1 MLFVFYFPFSSTRA
15 SFTPLTELFT
25 TFHLLGQSVQVRP
38 SVPQVVQFPMQQQTI
53 PVQVPITTG
62 NGQTIYQTV
71 QVPIQ
76 NFGNQ
81 MPQIIQPQMQIVPQ
95 FAQQFANIITP
106 SGHIQQVQLANIPML
121 QQQQANAAQ
130 SMQPQGMKVDGSGQ
144 ESVQAGQQPITI
156 TNAQGQQMTV
166 IPAQHMRPNQNIVQI
181 PNIPGIQSIPSQI
194 QHIPGIGNVQVISA
208 NALNGNFMSQPIQT
222 IQQIPQQSPVVQTQT
237 TQQLTQPTTPSAQ
250 QPTTPVASQ
259 PTQTQTITISPQVI
273 SQLKQPE
280 QETPTKWIVKPEVV
294 QASPV
299 IIQTSAAAPSSQS
312 QTIVTSQSQGQHQTT
327 ILPVITQVTS
337 IAPSTSIQPASKNS
351 AATSSASQVTIQP
364 APYTAASSSDTK
376 TTTTTTISVT
386 PSTVTLQPAVSQTS
400 VNVNINVSQEDVKP
414 RVRRVACTCPNCV
427 MPDRSTDRKKQHI
440 CHVAGCNKVYGK
452 TSHLRAHL
460 RWHTGERPFVCNW
473 VFCGKRFTR
482 SDELQRHR
490 RTHTG
495 EKRFQCS
502 ECSKKFMRS
511 DHLSKHLRTHIKNR
525 KEVRIDGTSN
535 PIGD

>member
-1 MLFVFYFPFSSTRA
+1 METSRDYTLPL
-15 SFTPLTELFT
+15 FTPHFLP
-25 TFHLLGQSVQVRP
+25 LGQSVQVRP
-38 SVPQVVQFPMQQQTI
+38 QVPQVVQFPMAAQTI
-53 PVQVPITTG
+53 PVQIPITSG

-71 QVPIQ
+71 HVPIQ

-95 FAQQFANIITP
+95 FTQQFANIITP
-106 SGHIQQVQLANIPML
+106 SGHIQQVQLANMPML
-121 QQQQANAAQ
+121 HQPTAASQGNLNTMQQQAV
-130 SMQPQGMKVDGSGQ
+130 KVDGQ
-144 ESVQAGQQPITI
+144 DAGNQNTAQPITI

-166 IPAQHMRPNQNIVQI
+166 IPQMRPNQNIIQI
-181 PNIPGIQSIPSQI
+181 PNIPGLQSVPSQI

-208 NALNGNFMSQPIQT
+208 NALNGNFLSQPMQQ
-222 IQQIPQQSPVVQTQT
+222 IQQIQQSPVIQAQPA
-237 TQQLTQPTTPSAQ
+237 QPTTS
-250 QPTTPVASQ
+250 ASQ
-259 PTQTQTITISPQVI
+259 TTSVVTSQPSQTQTITITPQ
-273 SQLKQPE
+273 KPDPE
-280 QETPTKWIVKPEVV
+280 PPKWIVKQESSPAPTIISTS
-294 QASPV
+294 QPQPTASTQSN
-299 IIQTSAAAPSSQS
+299 QTS
-312 QTIVTSQSQGQHQTT
+312 

-337 IAPSTSIQPASKNS
+337 IPSTTTIQPASKNLPV
-351 AATSSASQVTIQP
+351 ASSASQVTIQP
-364 APYTAASSSDTK
+364 APFVVSTSSDTK
-376 TTTTTTISVT
+376 TTTTTTTISVT
-386 PSTVTLQPAVSQTS
+386 PSAVTLQRASNQTS
-400 VNVNINVSQEDVKP
+400 VNVNINVNSDQDVKP

-440 CHVAGCNKVYGK
+440 CHVTGCNKVYGK

-511 DHLSKHLRTHIKNR
+511 DHLSKHLRTHMKNR
-525 KEVRIDGTSN
+525 KEVSFRHISFKSN
-535 PIGD
+535 FKVSLPSSRLKT

>member
-1 MLFVFYFPFSSTRA
+1 
-15 SFTPLTELFT
+15 
-25 TFHLLGQSVQVRP
+25 
-38 SVPQVVQFPMQQQTI
+38 MQAQTI

-71 QVPIQ
+71 HVPIQ

-81 MPQIIQPQMQIVPQ
+81 MPQLMQPQMQIVPQ
-95 FAQQFANIITP
+95 FTQQYANIITP
-106 SGHIQQVQLANIPML
+106 SGHIQQVQLANVPML
-121 QQQQANAAQ
+121 QQQSTGQSNMNAMQ
-130 SMQPQGMKVDGSGQ
+130 SQPMKVDGSGQ
-144 ESVQAGQQPITI
+144 DQSQATSQQPITI

-166 IPAQHMRPNQNIVQI
+166 IPAQQMRPNQNIIQI
-181 PNIPGIQSIPSQI
+181 PNIPGLQSIPSQI

-208 NALNGNFMSQPIQT
+208 NSLNGNFMSQPLQT
-222 IQQIPQQSPVVQTQT
+222 IQQVPQSPVLQAQTNQQQQT
-237 TQQLTQPTTPSAQ
+237 VTSSAQ
-250 QPTTPVASQ
+250 SSAPVTPQ
-259 PTQTQTITISPQVI
+259 PTQTQTITITPQGI
-273 SQLKQPE
+273 AQMKQPE

-294 QASPV
+294 QSSPV
-299 IIQTSAAAPSSQS
+299 LIQTSSAAPTSQS

-337 IAPSTSIQPASKNS
+337 IPSATSIQSASKNLI
-351 AATSSASQVTIQP
+351 ATSSASQVTIQP
-364 APYTAASSSDTK
+364 APFTIASSSDTK
-376 TTTTTTISVT
+376 TTTTTAISVT
-386 PSTVTLQPAVSQTS
+386 PSTVTLQPATSQTS
-400 VNVNINVSQEDVKP
+400 VSVNINVSSEQDVKP

-427 MPDRSTDRKKQHI
+427 MPDRSSDRKKQHI

-511 DHLSKHLRTHIKNR
+511 DHLSKHLRTHTKNR
-525 KEVRIDGTSN
+525 KEVKIRF
-535 PIGD
+535 

>member
-1 MLFVFYFPFSSTRA
+1 MA
-15 SFTPLTELFT
+15 A
-25 TFHLLGQSVQVRP
+25 
-38 SVPQVVQFPMQQQTI
+38 QTI

-71 QVPIQ
+71 HVPIQ

-81 MPQIIQPQMQIVPQ
+81 MPQIIQPQMQLVPQ
-95 FAQQFANIITP
+95 FQPQYANIITP
-106 SGHIQQVQLANIPML
+106 SGQIQQVQLANVPMM
-121 QQQQANAAQ
+121 QQQNAAQ
-130 SMQPQGMKVDGSGQ
+130 SNLNALQSQSMKADGAGQ
-144 ESVQAGQQPITI
+144 EQTQPSPQPITI

-166 IPAQHMRPNQNIVQI
+166 IPQQMRSNQNIIQI
-181 PNIPGIQSIPSQI
+181 PNIPGLQSMQPQI

-222 IQQIPQQSPVVQTQT
+222 IQQIPQSSMVQTQT
-237 TQQLTQPTTPSAQ
+237 SQAQTQHTQQQLQTTTSSSQ
-250 QPTTPVASQ
+250 QSTTVSSQ
-259 PTQTQTITISPQVI
+259 PTQTQTITISPQTI
-273 SQLKQPE
+273 SHIKSE
-280 QETPTKWIVKPEVV
+280 QESPTKWIIKPDI
-294 QASPV
+294 QPSPV
-299 IIQTSAAAPSSQS
+299 VVNTSSSAPSSHS
-312 QTIVTSQSQGQHQTT
+312 QTIVTTQSQGHHQTT

-337 IAPSTSIQPASKNS
+337 IAPSTPIQPAPKNLIV
-351 AATSSASQVTIQP
+351 TSSASQVTIQP
-364 APYTAASSSDTK
+364 APIAAKSEPK
-376 TTTTTTISVT
+376 TSTTTTISVT
-386 PSTVTLQPAVSQTS
+386 PAAVTLQPATSQTS
-400 VNVNINVSQEDVKP
+400 VNVNINVSSDQEVKP

-427 MPDRSTDRKKQHI
+427 MPDRSSDRKKQHI
-440 CHVAGCNKVYGK
+440 CHVSGCNKVYGK

-511 DHLSKHLRTHIKNR
+511 DHLSKHLRTHMKNR
-525 KEVRIDGTSN
+525 KEVRKFHEMSKLKF
-535 PIGD
+535 

>member
-1 MLFVFYFPFSSTRA
+1 MNGFLILS
-15 SFTPLTELFT
+15 
-25 TFHLLGQSVQVRP
+25 GQSVQVRP
-38 SVPQVVQFPMQQQTI
+38 SVPQVVQFPMAAQTI

-71 QVPIQ
+71 HVPIQ

-81 MPQIIQPQMQIVPQ
+81 MPQIVQPQMQIVPQ
-95 FAQQFANIITP
+95 FTQQFANIITP
-106 SGHIQQVQLANIPML
+106 SGHIQQVQIANVPML
-121 QQQQANAAQ
+121 QQQNTGQQNLNAMQQQ
-130 SMQPQGMKVDGSGQ
+130 SLKVDGNGQ
-144 ESVQAGQQPITI
+144 DPTQASQQPITI

-166 IPAQHMRPNQNIVQI
+166 IPAQQMRPNQNIIQI
-181 PNIPGIQSIPSQI
+181 PNIPGLQSIPSQI

-222 IQQIPQQSPVVQTQT
+222 IQQIPQSPVIQTQAN
-237 TQQLTQPTTPSAQ
+237 QQQQQTATSSAQ
-250 QPTTPVASQ
+250 STTPVSSQ
-259 PTQTQTITISPQVI
+259 PTQTQTITITPQTI
-273 SQLKQPE
+273 NQMKSPE
-280 QETPTKWIVKPEVV
+280 QETPTKWIVKPDIA
-294 QASPV
+294 QSPV
-299 IIQTSAAAPSSQS
+299 VIQTSSSAPVSQS
-312 QTIVTSQSQGQHQTT
+312 QTIVTTQSQGQGQHQTT
-327 ILPVITQVTS
+327 ILPVITQVSS
-337 IAPSTSIQPASKNS
+337 IPVSTTIQPASKNS
-351 AATSSASQVTIQP
+351 TATSSASQVTIQP
-364 APYTAASSSDTK
+364 APFTTSSSSDTK

-386 PSTVTLQPAVSQTS
+386 PATVTLQPATSQTS
-400 VNVNINVSQEDVKP
+400 VNVNINVSSDQEVKP

-473 VFCGKRFTR
+473 MFCGKRFTR

-511 DHLSKHLRTHIKNR
+511 DHLSKHLRTHTKNR
-525 KEVRIDGTSN
+525 KEVSVNMLRMFGFI
-535 PIGD
+535 

>member
-1 MLFVFYFPFSSTRA
+1 MA
-15 SFTPLTELFT
+15 A
-25 TFHLLGQSVQVRP
+25 
-38 SVPQVVQFPMQQQTI
+38 QTI

-71 QVPIQ
+71 HVPIQ

-95 FAQQFANIITP
+95 FAPQYANIITP
-106 SGHIQQVQLANIPML
+106 SGQIQQVQLANVPMM
-121 QQQQANAAQ
+121 QQQAAAQ
-130 SMQPQGMKVDGSGQ
+130 ANMNALQPQSMKADGAGQ
-144 ESVQAGQQPITI
+144 EQNQSTAQPITI

-166 IPAQHMRPNQNIVQI
+166 IPQQMRSNQSINQI
-181 PNIPGIQSIPSQI
+181 LNIPGLQSVQPQI

-208 NALNGNFMSQPIQT
+208 NALNGNFMSQPMQT
-222 IQQIPQQSPVVQTQT
+222 IQQIQPQSSPMVQTQT
-237 TQQLTQPTTPSAQ
+237 SQAQSQQQTTTSSAQ
-250 QPTTPVASQ
+250 QSTVVSSL
-259 PTQTQTITISPQVI
+259 PTQTQTITITPQTI
-273 SQLKQPE
+273 SHIKSE
-280 QETPTKWIVKPEVV
+280 QESPTKWIIKPSDIQPTPIVV
-294 QASPV
+294 N
-299 IIQTSAAAPSSQS
+299 TSSSAPSSHS
-312 QTIVTSQSQGQHQTT
+312 QTIVTTQSGGQHHTT

-337 IAPSTSIQPASKNS
+337 LPSSTPIQPAPKNLI
-351 AATSSASQVTIQP
+351 ATSSASQVTIQP
-364 APYTAASSSDTK
+364 APIAAKSETK

-386 PSTVTLQPAVSQTS
+386 PSVTLQPATSQNT
-400 VNVNINVSQEDVKP
+400 VNVNINVSSDQEVKP

-427 MPDRSTDRKKQHI
+427 MPDRSSDRKKQHI
-440 CHVAGCNKVYGK
+440 CHVSGCNKVYGK

-502 ECSKKFMRS
+502 ECNKKFMRS
-511 DHLSKHLRTHIKNR
+511 DHLSKHLRTHMKNR
-525 KEVRIDGTSN
+525 KEVRNQLSLN
-535 PIGD
+535 

>member
-1 MLFVFYFPFSSTRA
+1 MA
-15 SFTPLTELFT
+15 A
-25 TFHLLGQSVQVRP
+25 
-38 SVPQVVQFPMQQQTI
+38 QTI

-71 QVPIQ
+71 HMPIQ

-95 FAQQFANIITP
+95 FTQQYANIITP
-106 SGHIQQVQLANIPML
+106 SGQIQQVQLANMPMF
-121 QQQQANAAQ
+121 QQPQAAQ
-130 SMQPQGMKVDGSGQ
+130 QMQSQQMKVDGSGQ
-144 ESVQAGQQPITI
+144 DPTQAAQQPITI

-166 IPAQHMRPNQNIVQI
+166 IPAQQMRPNQNIIQI
-181 PNIPGIQSIPSQI
+181 PNFPGLQSVPSQI

-208 NALNGNFMSQPIQT
+208 NALNGNFMSQPMQT
-222 IQQIPQQSPVVQTQT
+222 IQQIPQSPVIQTQT
-237 TQQLTQPTTPSAQ
+237 SQPSTSSAQ
-250 QPTTPVASQ
+250 PSTPVASQ
-259 PTQTQTITISPQVI
+259 PTQTQTITITPQTMT
-273 SQLKQPE
+273 QLKPE
-280 QETPTKWIVKPEVV
+280 QETTTKWIVKPEIV
-294 QASPV
+294 QSSPV
-299 IIQTSAAAPSSQS
+299 IIQASSAP
-312 QTIVTSQSQGQHQTT
+312 TSQSNTSVTTQSHHTT
-327 ILPVITQVTS
+327 ILPVITQVSS
-337 IAPSTSIQPASKNS
+337 IAPTTTILPASKNLT
-351 AATSSASQVTIQP
+351 ATSSASQVTIQP
-364 APYTAASSSDTK
+364 APFIVASSSDTK

-386 PSTVTLQPAVSQTS
+386 PSIVTHQPAMSQTS
-400 VNVNINVSQEDVKP
+400 VNVNINVSSDQDVKP

-427 MPDRSTDRKKQHI
+427 MPDRSSDRKKQHI

-511 DHLSKHLRTHIKNR
+511 DHLSKHLRTHTKNR
-525 KEVRIDGTSN
+525 KEVRI
-535 PIGD
+535 

>member
-1 MLFVFYFPFSSTRA
+1 M
-15 SFTPLTELFT
+15 
-25 TFHLLGQSVQVRP
+25 
-38 SVPQVVQFPMQQQTI
+38 PQVVQFPMASQTI

-71 QVPIQ
+71 HVPIQ

-95 FAQQFANIITP
+95 FTQQYANIITP
-106 SGHIQQVQLANIPML
+106 SGHIQQVQLANVPML
-121 QQQQANAAQ
+121 QQPSAQQANLNALQ
-130 SMQPQGMKVDGSGQ
+130 QQMKVDGAGHQ
-144 ESVQAGQQPITI
+144 EQSQAAAQQPITI

-166 IPAQHMRPNQNIVQI
+166 IPAQQMRPNQNIIQI
-181 PNIPGIQSIPSQI
+181 PNIPGLQSIPSQI

-222 IQQIPQQSPVVQTQT
+222 IQQIPQSPVIQTQASQQQQSQT
-237 TQQLTQPTTPSAQ
+237 TTSSSQS
-250 QPTTPVASQ
+250 TPVSSQ
-259 PTQTQTITISPQVI
+259 PTQTQTITITPQSI

-294 QASPV
+294 QSSPV
-299 IIQTSAAAPSSQS
+299 VIQTSLATPSSQAQS
-312 QTIVTSQSQGQHQTT
+312 IVTSQSHGQQHQTT

-337 IAPSTSIQPASKNS
+337 IAPSTSTASKNS

-364 APYTAASSSDTK
+364 APFTAASSSDTK
-376 TTTTTTISVT
+376 TTTTTTTISVT
-386 PSTVTLQPAVSQTS
+386 PSVTHQPAVSQTS
-400 VNVNINVSQEDVKP
+400 VNVNINVSSDQDVKP

-427 MPDRSTDRKKQHI
+427 MPDRSSDRKKQHI

-490 RTHTG
+490 REHDL
-495 EKRFQCS
+495 
-502 ECSKKFMRS
+502 M
-511 DHLSKHLRTHIKNR
+511 
-525 KEVRIDGTSN
+525 IDRADG
-535 PIGD
+535 

>member
-1 MLFVFYFPFSSTRA
+1 MHGFLVATPFHSITYFDQTPSHNVKCWLRFFV
-15 SFTPLTELFT
+15 
-25 TFHLLGQSVQVRP
+25 LGQSVQVRP
-38 SVPQVVQFPMQQQTI
+38 SVPQVVQFPMQAQTI

-71 QVPIQ
+71 HVPIQ

-95 FAQQFANIITP
+95 FTQQYANIITP
-106 SGHIQQVQLANIPML
+106 SGHIQQVQLSNLPMM
-121 QQQQANAAQ
+121 QQQAAAQ
-130 SMQPQGMKVDGSGQ
+130 SMQQQSMKVEGSGQ
-144 ESVQAGQQPITI
+144 DATQQSTQPITI

-166 IPAQHMRPNQNIVQI
+166 IPAQQMRPNQNIIQI
-181 PNIPGIQSIPSQI
+181 PNIPGLQSVPQI

-208 NALNGNFMSQPIQT
+208 NALNGNFMSQPMQ
-222 IQQIPQQSPVVQTQT
+222 IQQLPQSPVIQTQASQQQQT
-237 TQQLTQPTTPSAQ
+237 TTSSAQSSTPSS
-250 QPTTPVASQ
+250 SQ
-259 PTQTQTITISPQVI
+259 PTQTQTITITPQTLTQI
-273 SQLKQPE
+273 KPE
-280 QETPTKWIVKPEVV
+280 IETPTKWIVKPEIV
-294 QASPV
+294 
-299 IIQTSAAAPSSQS
+299 QTSSAAP
-312 QTIVTSQSQGQHQTT
+312 TSQSQSTVTTQSQHTT
-327 ILPVITQVTS
+327 ILPVITQVSS
-337 IAPSTSIQPASKNS
+337 IPSTTIQPASKNLI
-351 AATSSASQVTIQP
+351 ATSSASQVTIQP
-364 APYTAASSSDTK
+364 APFTTVSSNDTK

-386 PSTVTLQPAVSQTS
+386 PATVTHQPTVNQTS
-400 VNVNINVSQEDVKP
+400 VNVNINVSSDQDVKP

-427 MPDRSTDRKKQHI
+427 MPDRSSDRKKQHI

-511 DHLSKHLRTHIKNR
+511 DHLSKHLRTHTKNR
-525 KEVRIDGTSN
+525 KEVRIKTIKLFSDCN
-535 PIGD
+535 